1 MKRQNGIMLLEV
13 AIFLVLLSL
22 GYLSWM
28 SVRKNVE
35 QYDFSMQ
42 VARSLCYQQDMLS
55 VYIKKKKDSP
65 PITTGNEGLPPITTG
80 NEGLTAIPFNS
91 LSDVITLID
100 NKTPL
105 KYSYYMVNN
114 SNSSQ
119 SNIDSEDKLQKYIQ
133 TSKVKAIVVLSVKN
147 GKVPEY
153 LRKYLA
159 ASLGIFGAIPV
170 HDNNVISLRNDF
182 FDVSVLERQMQ
193 RHIRLDDVIAV
204 ALIPEIPSPYQ
215 TCFYGAQ
222 YNE

>member
-1 MKRQNGIMLLEV
+1 MKRQNGIMFLEV

-55 VYIKKKKDSP
+55 VYIKKKEASS
-65 PITTGNEGLPPITTG
+65 PITTGNEDF
-80 NEGLTAIPFNS
+80 TAIQFNS
-91 LSDVITLID
+91 LRDVISLID

-119 SNIDSEDKLQKYIQ
+119 SNINSKDKLQKYIQ
-133 TSKVKAIVVLSVKN
+133 TSKIKAIVVLSVKN

-170 HDNNVISLRNDF
+170 RDNNNMISLRNDF
-182 FDVSVLERQMQ
+182 FDISALEHQMPGN
-193 RHIRLDDVIAV
+193 IKLDDVIAV
-204 ALIPEIPSPYQ
+204 ALIPEISSPYQ

>member
-55 VYIKKKKDSP
+55 VYIKRKKDS
-65 PITTGNEGLPPITTG
+65 LPITTG
-80 NEGLTAIPFNS
+80 NEGLTAIPFDLLN
-91 LSDVITLID
+91 DVIPLID

-119 SNIDSEDKLQKYIQ
+119 SNINPKDKLQKYIQ

-170 HDNNVISLRNDF
+170 SDNNIISLRNDF
-182 FDVSVLERQMQ
+182 FDVSVLERHMKGN
-193 RHIRLDDVIAV
+193 IELDDVIAV

>member
-1 MKRQNGIMLLEV
+1 MLLEV

-55 VYIKKKKDSP
+55 VYIKRKKDS
-65 PITTGNEGLPPITTG
+65 LPITTG
-80 NEGLTAIPFNS
+80 NEGLTAIPFDLLN
-91 LSDVITLID
+91 DVIPLID

-119 SNIDSEDKLQKYIQ
+119 SNINPKDKLQKYIQ

-170 HDNNVISLRNDF
+170 RDNDIISLRNDF
-182 FDVSVLERQMQ
+182 FDVSVLERHMK
-193 RHIRLDDVIAV
+193 IELDDVIAV

>member
-55 VYIKKKKDSP
+55 VYIKKKEKEASS
-65 PITTGNEGLPPITTG
+65 PITTGNEDF
-80 NEGLTAIPFNS
+80 TAIQFNS
-91 LSDVITLID
+91 LRNVIRLID

-119 SNIDSEDKLQKYIQ
+119 SKINSTDKLQKYIQ
-133 TSKVKAIVVLSVKN
+133 TSKIKAIVVLSVKN

-170 HDNNVISLRNDF
+170 RDNNIISLRNDF
-182 FDVSVLERQMQ
+182 FDISALDQMPGN
-193 RHIRLDDVIAV
+193 IKLDDVIAV
-204 ALIPEIPSPYQ
+204 ALIPEISSPYQ

>member
-55 VYIKKKKDSP
+55 VYIEKNKEKNKDSP
-65 PITTGNEGLPPITTG
+65 QITTGNED
-80 NEGLTAIPFNS
+80 LTAIPFNS

-119 SNIDSEDKLQKYIQ
+119 SNIYSKDKLQKYIQ

-170 HDNNVISLRNDF
+170 RDNNIISLRNDF

-193 RHIRLDDVIAV
+193 GKIGLDDVIAV

>member
-22 GYLSWM
+22 GYISWM

-42 VARSLCYQQDMLS
+42 VARSLCYQQNMLS
-55 VYIKKKKDSP
+55 VYITSSQ
-65 PITTGNEGLPPITTG
+65 ITTGKEDFTT
-80 NEGLTAIPFNS
+80 IPFDK
-91 LSDVITLID
+91 LSNVITLID
-100 NKTPL
+100 NETPL

-119 SNIDSEDKLQKYIQ
+119 SKIDSKDILQKYIQ

-170 HDNNVISLRNDF
+170 RDNNNNISLRNDF
-182 FDVSVLERQMQ
+182 FDVSVLE
-193 RHIRLDDVIAV
+193 HLPGNIELDDVIAV
-204 ALIPEIPSPYQ
+204 ALIPEISSPYQ

>member
-55 VYIKKKKDSP
+55 VYIKKNKA
-65 PITTGNEGLPPITTG
+65 ITTGS
-80 NEGLTAIPFNS
+80 EGLTAIPFD
-91 LSDVITLID
+91 LFSDVTLID
-100 NKTPL
+100 KTPL

-119 SNIDSEDKLQKYIQ
+119 LKIDSKDKLQKYIQ
-133 TSKVKAIVVLSVKN
+133 TSKVKAIVVLSVRN

-170 HDNNVISLRNDF
+170 RDNNIISLRNDF
-182 FDVSVLERQMQ
+182 FDVSVLEHQM
-193 RHIRLDDVIAV
+193 RGNIELDDVIAV
-204 ALIPEIPSPYQ
+204 ALIPEISSPYQ

>member
-55 VYIKKKKDSP
+55 VYIKKKEASS
-65 PITTGNEGLPPITTG
+65 PITTGDEDF
-80 NEGLTAIPFNS
+80 TAIQFNS
-91 LSDVITLID
+91 LRDVISLID

-119 SNIDSEDKLQKYIQ
+119 SNINSKDKLQKYIQ

-170 HDNNVISLRNDF
+170 RDNNNNMISLRNDF
-182 FDVSVLERQMQ
+182 FDISALEHQMPGN
-193 RHIRLDDVIAV
+193 IKLDDVIAV
-204 ALIPEIPSPYQ
+204 ALIPEISSPYQ

>member
-55 VYIKKKKDSP
+55 VYIKKKEKEASS
-65 PITTGNEGLPPITTG
+65 PITTDNEDF
-80 NEGLTAIPFNS
+80 TAIQFNS
-91 LSDVITLID
+91 LRNVIRLID
-100 NKTPL
+100 NETPL

-119 SNIDSEDKLQKYIQ
+119 PKINSTDKLQKYIQ
-133 TSKVKAIVVLSVKN
+133 TSKIKAIVVLSVKN

-170 HDNNVISLRNDF
+170 RDNNMISLRNDF
-182 FDVSVLERQMQ
+182 FDISALEYQMPGN
-193 RHIRLDDVIAV
+193 IELDDVIAV
-204 ALIPEIPSPYQ
+204 ALIPEISSPYQ

>member
-13 AIFLVLLSL
+13 AIFLLLLSL

-55 VYIKKKKDSP
+55 VYIKKKKDS
-65 PITTGNEGLPPITTG
+65 LPITTG

-100 NKTPL
+100 NETPL

-170 HDNNVISLRNDF
+170 RDSNIISLRNDF

-193 RHIRLDDVIAV
+193 GKIGLDDVIAV

>member
-55 VYIKKKKDSP
+55 VYIKKKEASS
-65 PITTGNEGLPPITTG
+65 PITTGNEDF
-80 NEGLTAIPFNS
+80 TAIQFNS
-91 LSDVITLID
+91 LRDVISLID

-114 SNSSQ
+114 SKSSQ
-119 SNIDSEDKLQKYIQ
+119 SNINSKDKLQKYIQ

-159 ASLGIFGAIPV
+159 ASLGVFGAIPV
-170 HDNNVISLRNDF
+170 RDNNMISLRNDF
-182 FDVSVLERQMQ
+182 FDISALEHQMPGN
-193 RHIRLDDVIAV
+193 IKLDDVIAV
-204 ALIPEIPSPYQ
+204 ALIPEISSPYQ

>member
-55 VYIKKKKDSP
+55 VYIKRKKDS
-65 PITTGNEGLPPITTG
+65 LPITTG
-80 NEGLTAIPFNS
+80 NEGLTAIPFDLLN
-91 LSDVITLID
+91 DVIPLID

-119 SNIDSEDKLQKYIQ
+119 SNINTKDKLQKYIQ

-170 HDNNVISLRNDF
+170 RDNNIISLRNDF
-182 FDVSVLERQMQ
+182 FDVSVLERHMKGK
-193 RHIRLDDVIAV
+193 IELDDVIAV

>member
-1 MKRQNGIMLLEV
+1 
-13 AIFLVLLSL
+13 
-22 GYLSWM
+22 M

-55 VYIKKKKDSP
+55 VYIKNKKASS
-65 PITTGNEGLPPITTG
+65 PITTGNG
-80 NEGLTAIPFNS
+80 GLTAIPFNL
-91 LSDVITLID
+91 LSNVITLID
-100 NKTPL
+100 NERPL
-105 KYSYYMVNN
+105 EYSYYMVNN

-119 SNIDSEDKLQKYIQ
+119 SDIDSKDKLQKYIQ

-170 HDNNVISLRNDF
+170 RDNNNNISLRNDF
-182 FDVSVLERQMQ
+182 FDVSVLERQMKGN
-193 RHIRLDDVIAV
+193 IELDNVIAV
-204 ALIPEIPSPYQ
+204 ALIPEIFSPYQ

>member
-1 MKRQNGIMLLEV
+1 MLLEV

-55 VYIKKKKDSP
+55 VYIKKKKDS
-65 PITTGNEGLPPITTG
+65 PPITTG

-170 HDNNVISLRNDF
+170 HDNNFISLRNDF

-193 RHIRLDDVIAV
+193 GNIRLDDVIAV

>member
-55 VYIKKKKDSP
+55 VYIKKKKASS
-65 PITTGNEGLPPITTG
+65 PITTG
-80 NEGLTAIPFNS
+80 NEGLTAIPFNL
-91 LSDVITLID
+91 LSDVITLTD

-119 SNIDSEDKLQKYIQ
+119 SNIDSKDKLQKYIQ

-170 HDNNVISLRNDF
+170 RDNDIISLRNDF
-182 FDVSVLERQMQ
+182 FDVSVLEHQMQ
-193 RHIRLDDVIAV
+193 GKIELDDVIAV

>member
-1 MKRQNGIMLLEV
+1 MLLEV

-55 VYIKKKKDSP
+55 VYIEKNKDSP
-65 PITTGNEGLPPITTG
+65 QITTGNED
-80 NEGLTAIPFNS
+80 LTAIPFNS

-119 SNIDSEDKLQKYIQ
+119 SNIYSKDKLQKYIQ

-170 HDNNVISLRNDF
+170 RDNNIISLRNDF

-193 RHIRLDDVIAV
+193 GKIGLDDVIAV

>member
-1 MKRQNGIMLLEV
+1 MLLEV

-55 VYIKKKKDSP
+55 VYIEKNKDSP
-65 PITTGNEGLPPITTG
+65 QITTGNED
-80 NEGLTAIPFNS
+80 LTAIPFNS

-100 NKTPL
+100 NETPL

-119 SNIDSEDKLQKYIQ
+119 SNIYSKDKLQKYIQ

-170 HDNNVISLRNDF
+170 RDNNIISLRNDF

-193 RHIRLDDVIAV
+193 GKIGLDDVIAV

>member
-55 VYIKKKKDSP
+55 VYIKKKEASS
-65 PITTGNEGLPPITTG
+65 PITTGNEDF
-80 NEGLTAIPFNS
+80 TAIQFNS
-91 LSDVITLID
+91 LRDVISLID
-100 NKTPL
+100 NTPL

-119 SNIDSEDKLQKYIQ
+119 SNINSKDRLQKYIQ
-133 TSKVKAIVVLSVKN
+133 TSKIKAIVVLSVKN

-170 HDNNVISLRNDF
+170 RDNNMISLRNDF
-182 FDVSVLERQMQ
+182 FDISALEHQ
-193 RHIRLDDVIAV
+193 IPGNIKLDDVIAV
-204 ALIPEIPSPYQ
+204 ALIPEISSPYQ

>member
-42 VARSLCYQQDMLS
+42 VARSLCYQKDMLS
-55 VYIKKKKDSP
+55 VYIKKKIDSP
-65 PITTGNEGLPPITTG
+65 PITTGK
-80 NEGLTAIPFNS
+80 EGLTAIPFNS
-91 LSDVITLID
+91 LSDVITLTD

-119 SNIDSEDKLQKYIQ
+119 SNIDSKDKLKKYIQ

-170 HDNNVISLRNDF
+170 RDNNIISLRNDF

-193 RHIRLDDVIAV
+193 GKIGLDDVIAV

>member
-55 VYIKKKKDSP
+55 VYIKKKEASSS
-65 PITTGNEGLPPITTG
+65 ITTGNEDF
-80 NEGLTAIPFNS
+80 TAIQFNS
-91 LSDVITLID
+91 LRDVISLID

-119 SNIDSEDKLQKYIQ
+119 STINSKDKLQKYIQ
-133 TSKVKAIVVLSVKN
+133 TSKIKAIVVLSVKN

-170 HDNNVISLRNDF
+170 RDNNMVSLRNDF
-182 FDVSVLERQMQ
+182 FDISALEHQMPGN
-193 RHIRLDDVIAV
+193 IKLDDVIAV
-204 ALIPEIPSPYQ
+204 ALIPEISSPYQ

>member
-1 MKRQNGIMLLEV
+1 MLLEV

-55 VYIKKKKDSP
+55 VYIKRKKDS
-65 PITTGNEGLPPITTG
+65 LPITTG
-80 NEGLTAIPFNS
+80 NEGLTAIPFDLLN
-91 LSDVITLID
+91 DVIPLID

-119 SNIDSEDKLQKYIQ
+119 SNINPKDKLQKYIQ

-170 HDNNVISLRNDF
+170 SDNNIISLRNDF
-182 FDVSVLERQMQ
+182 FDVSVLERHMKGK
-193 RHIRLDDVIAV
+193 IELDDVIAV

>member
-55 VYIKKKKDSP
+55 VYIKKKEASS
-65 PITTGNEGLPPITTG
+65 PITTGNEDF
-80 NEGLTAIPFNS
+80 TAIQFNS
-91 LSDVITLID
+91 LRDVISLID
-100 NKTPL
+100 NTPL

-119 SNIDSEDKLQKYIQ
+119 SNINSKDRLQKYIQ
-133 TSKVKAIVVLSVKN
+133 TSKIKAIVVLSVKN

-170 HDNNVISLRNDF
+170 RDNNMISLRNDF
-182 FDVSVLERQMQ
+182 FDISALEHQMPGN
-193 RHIRLDDVIAV
+193 IKLDDVIAV
-204 ALIPEIPSPYQ
+204 ALIPEISSPYQ

>member
-55 VYIKKKKDSP
+55 VYIKKKKDS
-65 PITTGNEGLPPITTG
+65 PPITTG

-170 HDNNVISLRNDF
+170 HENNFISLRNDF

-193 RHIRLDDVIAV
+193 GNIRLDDVIAV

>member
-55 VYIKKKKDSP
+55 VYIKKKEKEASL
-65 PITTGNEGLPPITTG
+65 PITTGNEDF
-80 NEGLTAIPFNS
+80 TAIQFNS
-91 LSDVITLID
+91 LRDVISLID

-105 KYSYYMVNN
+105 NYSYYMVNN

-119 SNIDSEDKLQKYIQ
+119 STINSKDKLQKYIQ
-133 TSKVKAIVVLSVKN
+133 TSKIKAIVVLSVKN

-170 HDNNVISLRNDF
+170 RDNNMISLRNDF
-182 FDVSVLERQMQ
+182 FDISALEHKMPGN
-193 RHIRLDDVIAV
+193 IKLDDVIAV
-204 ALIPEIPSPYQ
+204 ALIPEISSPYQ

>member
-42 VARSLCYQQDMLS
+42 VARSLCYQQNMLS
-55 VYIKKKKDSP
+55 VYITSS
-65 PITTGNEGLPPITTG
+65 PITTGKEDF
-80 NEGLTAIPFNS
+80 TAIPFDL
-91 LSDVITLID
+91 LSNVITLID
-100 NKTPL
+100 NETPL
-105 KYSYYMVNN
+105 EYSYYMVNN

-119 SNIDSEDKLQKYIQ
+119 SKIDSKDILQKYIQ

-170 HDNNVISLRNDF
+170 RDNNNNISLRNDF
-182 FDVSVLERQMQ
+182 FDVSVLEHQMPGNIQ
-193 RHIRLDDVIAV
+193 LDDVIAV
-204 ALIPEIPSPYQ
+204 ALIPEISSPYQ

>member
-55 VYIKKKKDSP
+55 VYIKKKEASS
-65 PITTGNEGLPPITTG
+65 PITTGNEDF
-80 NEGLTAIPFNS
+80 TAIQFNS
-91 LSDVITLID
+91 LRDVISLID

-119 SNIDSEDKLQKYIQ
+119 SNINSKDKLQKYIQ
-133 TSKVKAIVVLSVKN
+133 TSKIKAIVVLSVKN

-170 HDNNVISLRNDF
+170 RDNNNMISLRNDF
-182 FDVSVLERQMQ
+182 FDISALEHQMPGN
-193 RHIRLDDVIAV
+193 IKLDDVIAV
-204 ALIPEIPSPYQ
+204 ALIPEISSPYQ

>member
-55 VYIKKKKDSP
+55 VYIKRKKDS
-65 PITTGNEGLPPITTG
+65 LPITTG
-80 NEGLTAIPFNS
+80 NEGLTAIPFDLLN
-91 LSDVITLID
+91 DVIPLID

-119 SNIDSEDKLQKYIQ
+119 SNINPKDKLQKYIQ

-170 HDNNVISLRNDF
+170 RDNDIISLRNDF
-182 FDVSVLERQMQ
+182 FDVSVLERHMK
-193 RHIRLDDVIAV
+193 IELDDVIAV

>member
-42 VARSLCYQQDMLS
+42 VARSLCYQKDMLS
-55 VYIKKKKDSP
+55 FYIKKKKPS
-65 PITTGNEGLPPITTG
+65 PPITTG

-105 KYSYYMVNN
+105 EYSYYMVNN

-119 SNIDSEDKLQKYIQ
+119 LDIDSKDKLQEYIQ

-170 HDNNVISLRNDF
+170 RNNNKISLSNDF
-182 FDVSVLERQMQ
+182 FDVSVLERQMKGY
-193 RHIRLDDVIAV
+193 IALDDVIAV
-204 ALIPEIPSPYQ
+204 ALIPEIFSPYQ

>member
-55 VYIKKKKDSP
+55 VYIKRKKDS
-65 PITTGNEGLPPITTG
+65 LPITTG
-80 NEGLTAIPFNS
+80 NEGLTAIPFDLLN
-91 LSDVITLID
+91 DVIPLID

-119 SNIDSEDKLQKYIQ
+119 SNINPKDKLQKYIQ

-170 HDNNVISLRNDF
+170 RDNDIISLRNDF
-182 FDVSVLERQMQ
+182 FDVSVLERHMKGK
-193 RHIRLDDVIAV
+193 IELDDVIAV

>member
-42 VARSLCYQQDMLS
+42 VARSLCYQQAMLS
-55 VYIKKKKDSP
+55 VYINKKKKDSL
-65 PITTGNEGLPPITTG
+65 PITTGNEV
-80 NEGLTAIPFNS
+80 LTAIPFNS
-91 LSDVITLID
+91 LSDVITLTD

-119 SNIDSEDKLQKYIQ
+119 SNIDSKEKLQKYIQ

-170 HDNNVISLRNDF
+170 RDKNIMSLRNDF
-182 FDVSVLERQMQ
+182 FDVSVLERQIQ
-193 RHIRLDDVIAV
+193 GKIGLDDVIAV

>member
-1 MKRQNGIMLLEV
+1 MLLEV

-55 VYIKKKKDSP
+55 VYIKKKKASS
-65 PITTGNEGLPPITTG
+65 PITTG
-80 NEGLTAIPFNS
+80 NEGLTAIPFNL
-91 LSDVITLID
+91 LSDVITLTD

-119 SNIDSEDKLQKYIQ
+119 SNIDSKDKLQKYIQ

-170 HDNNVISLRNDF
+170 RDNDIISLRNDF
-182 FDVSVLERQMQ
+182 FDVSVLEHQMQ
-193 RHIRLDDVIAV
+193 GKIELDDVIAV

>member
-55 VYIKKKKDSP
+55 VYIKKKEKEASL
-65 PITTGNEGLPPITTG
+65 PITTGNKDF
-80 NEGLTAIPFNS
+80 TAIQFNS
-91 LSDVITLID
+91 LRDVISLID

-119 SNIDSEDKLQKYIQ
+119 STIKSKDKLQKYIQ
-133 TSKVKAIVVLSVKN
+133 TSKIKAIVVLSVKN

-170 HDNNVISLRNDF
+170 RDNNMISLRNDF
-182 FDVSVLERQMQ
+182 FDISALEHKMPGN
-193 RHIRLDDVIAV
+193 IKLDDVIAV
-204 ALIPEIPSPYQ
+204 ALIPEISSPYQ

>member
-55 VYIKKKKDSP
+55 VYIKRKKDS
-65 PITTGNEGLPPITTG
+65 LPITTG
-80 NEGLTAIPFNS
+80 NEGLTAIPFDLLN
-91 LSDVITLID
+91 DVIPLID

-119 SNIDSEDKLQKYIQ
+119 SNINPKDKLQKYIQ

-170 HDNNVISLRNDF
+170 SDNNIISLRNDF
-182 FDVSVLERQMQ
+182 FDVSVLERHMKGK
-193 RHIRLDDVIAV
+193 IELDDVIAV

>member
-22 GYLSWM
+22 GYISWM

-42 VARSLCYQQDMLS
+42 VARSLCYQQNMLS
-55 VYIKKKKDSP
+55 VYITSSQ
-65 PITTGNEGLPPITTG
+65 ITTGKEDF
-80 NEGLTAIPFNS
+80 TAIPFDK
-91 LSDVITLID
+91 LSNVITLID
-100 NKTPL
+100 NETPL

-119 SNIDSEDKLQKYIQ
+119 SKIDSKDILQKYIQ

-170 HDNNVISLRNDF
+170 RDNNNNISLRNDF
-182 FDVSVLERQMQ
+182 FDVSVLE
-193 RHIRLDDVIAV
+193 HLPGNIELDDVIAV
-204 ALIPEIPSPYQ
+204 ALIPEISSPYQ

>member
-55 VYIKKKKDSP
+55 VYIKKKEKEASS
-65 PITTGNEGLPPITTG
+65 PITTDNEDF
-80 NEGLTAIPFNS
+80 TAIQFNS
-91 LSDVITLID
+91 LRNVIRLID
-100 NKTPL
+100 NETPL

-119 SNIDSEDKLQKYIQ
+119 SKINSTDKLQKYIQ
-133 TSKVKAIVVLSVKN
+133 TSKIKAIVVLSVKN

-170 HDNNVISLRNDF
+170 RDNNMISLRNDF
-182 FDVSVLERQMQ
+182 FDISALEYQMPGN
-193 RHIRLDDVIAV
+193 IELDDVIAV
-204 ALIPEIPSPYQ
+204 ALIPEISSPYQ

>member
-55 VYIKKKKDSP
+55 VYIKRKKDS
-65 PITTGNEGLPPITTG
+65 LPITTG
-80 NEGLTAIPFNS
+80 NEGLTAIPFDLLN
-91 LSDVITLID
+91 DVIPLID

-119 SNIDSEDKLQKYIQ
+119 SNINPKDKLQKYIQ

-170 HDNNVISLRNDF
+170 SDNNIISLRNDF
-182 FDVSVLERQMQ
+182 FDVSVLEHHMKGK
-193 RHIRLDDVIAV
+193 IELDDVIAV

>member
-55 VYIKKKKDSP
+55 VYIEKNKDSP
-65 PITTGNEGLPPITTG
+65 QITTGNED
-80 NEGLTAIPFNS
+80 LTAIPFNS

-100 NKTPL
+100 NETPL

-119 SNIDSEDKLQKYIQ
+119 SNIYSKDKLQKYIQ

-170 HDNNVISLRNDF
+170 RDNNIISLRNDF

-193 RHIRLDDVIAV
+193 GKIGLDDVIAV

>member
-42 VARSLCYQQDMLS
+42 VARSLCYQKDMLS
-55 VYIKKKKDSP
+55 FYIKKKKPS
-65 PITTGNEGLPPITTG
+65 PPITTG

-105 KYSYYMVNN
+105 EYSYYMVNN

-119 SNIDSEDKLQKYIQ
+119 LDIDSKDKLQEYIQ

-170 HDNNVISLRNDF
+170 RNNNNISLSNDF
-182 FDVSVLERQMQ
+182 FDVSVLERQMKGY
-193 RHIRLDDVIAV
+193 IALDDVIAV
-204 ALIPEIPSPYQ
+204 ALIPEIFSPYQ